1 MNSSVASETGGLTI
15 GELVSRSGV
24 DQRTIRQLVRSGA
37 LPPSCG
43 TTRAARYTK
52 THLDA
57 LWEYRSLLDGGHSER
72 EARGKMV
79 VNARSGSGGT
89 PKVAATE
96 SSVRSTS
103 QWAGSV
109 SRLAAPVFTAAFELD
124 LAYVPGTTTLDP
136 ECEMQMW
143 RKVRDFASRISD
155 PDSGAN
161 EQRPR
166 MLLQVS
172 IQLRSGDQI

>member
-1 MNSSVASETGGLTI
+1 MNTSVTSETGELAI
-15 GELVSRSGV
+15 GDLVSRSGV
-24 DQRTIRQLVRSGA
+24 DQRTIRKLVRSGA
-37 LPPSCG
+37 LPPSHG

-57 LWEYRSLLDGGHSER
+57 LFEYKSLLDNGHSEK

-79 VNARSGSGGT
+79 VNARSGSVKPRMT
-89 PKVAATE
+89 ATE
-96 SSVRSTS
+96 SSARSDF
-103 QWAGSV
+103 QWVGSA

-161 EQRPR
+161 EQRPK

-172 IQLRSGDQI
+172 IQLRSGDQV